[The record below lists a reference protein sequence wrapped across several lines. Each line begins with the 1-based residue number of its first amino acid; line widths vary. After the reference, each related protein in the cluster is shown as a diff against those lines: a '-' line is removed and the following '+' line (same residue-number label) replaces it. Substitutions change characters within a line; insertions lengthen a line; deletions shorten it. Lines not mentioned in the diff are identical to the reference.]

1 MLTVRV
7 RAPVKATE
15 APERVVEAVLNLFP
29 DADVE
34 VRDHEVVAEAPDL
47 EGLREAVRRHQI
59 PDTAREV
66 MLRGRRGDRADFALG
81 KQAAYAQRPHFGAG
95 HSPLGDL
102 EVTVTAED
110 EEALLRAIYETA
122 PDTTVEPELGIV
134 PPRYRP
140 PEAPRDDPAKRPG

>member
-15 APERVVEAVLNLFP
+15 VPERVAEAVANLFP
-29 DADVE
+29 EADLE
-34 VRDHEVVAEAPDL
+34 LRDHEVVAEAPDL

-66 MLRGRRGDRADFALG
+66 MLAGRGGPRTSFALG
-81 KQAAYAQRPHFGAG
+81 KQAAYAGRPHFGAG

-102 EVTVTAED
+102 EVTVEAD
-110 EEALLRAIYETA
+110 DAEALLRAIYETA

-140 PEAPRDDPAKRPG
+140 PEAPKDDPAKRPG

>member
-15 APERVVEAVLNLFP
+15 VPERVVEAVTNLFP
-29 DADVE
+29 EADVE

-47 EGLREAVRRHQI
+47 EGLQEAIRRHQI

-66 MLRGRRGDRADFALG
+66 MLKGRRGARTDFALG
-81 KQAAYAQRPHFGAG
+81 KQAAYSKRPHFGAG

-102 EVTVTAED
+102 EVTVEAED

-122 PDTTVEPELGIV
+122 PDTTVEAEHRTV

-140 PEAPRDDPAKRPG
+140 PEAPTDDPAKRPG